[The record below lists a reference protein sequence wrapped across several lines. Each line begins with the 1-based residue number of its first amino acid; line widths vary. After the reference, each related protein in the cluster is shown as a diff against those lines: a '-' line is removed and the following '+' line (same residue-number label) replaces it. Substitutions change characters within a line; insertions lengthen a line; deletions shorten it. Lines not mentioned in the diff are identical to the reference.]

1 MLQKRVCIPGELRA
15 LGGPASFQARLTRVL
30 AARGIR
36 VIYNLKDRPY
46 DVVLVIAGIRNLA
59 QLARCKLAGTRIV
72 QRLNGI
78 NWIHRMQRTSLRQ
91 YLIASVRNW
100 LMVIIRNYLADH
112 VVYQSQFVR
121 SWWEKTY
128 GPAPVPS
135 TVIYNGVDLQDFTPN
150 GPRYTSDSS
159 YRVIVVEGN
168 LLAGYERALF
178 SAVRLC
184 EGLRQQLG
192 RSVELLVIGN
202 VAEDVRERLAT
213 SEGITWIGRVPGA
226 DIPFY
231 DRSAHLFFSSDLNS
245 ACPNSVIEA
254 MACGVP
260 VVAYDTGAL
269 PELLGDEAG
278 RCVSYGANPWRLKPP
293 SNSKGLL
300 QAAMDILQEH
310 TRYQIGAR
318 QRAKAN
324 FDVER
329 MADWYLDVLFPN
341 KDVS

>member
-1 MLQKRVCIPGELRA
+1 MQ
-15 LGGPASFQARLTRVL
+15 
-30 AARGIR
+30 GIE
-36 VIYNLKDRPY
+36 VTYNLNERPY
-46 DVVLVIAGIRNLA
+46 DVVLVIAGTRHLV
-59 QLARCKLAGTRIV
+59 QLARCKRDGVRIV

-78 NWIHRMQRTSLRQ
+78 NWVHRVQRTNLRQ
-91 YLIASVRNW
+91 YLTASARNW
-100 LMVIIRNYLADH
+100 LMVITHNHLADYI
-112 VVYQSQFVR
+112 VYQSQFVK
-121 SWWEKTY
+121 SWWERTY
-128 GPAPVPS
+128 GSAPVPS
-135 TVIYNGVDLQDFTPN
+135 TVIYNGVDLQEFTPD
-150 GPRYTSDSS
+150 GPRYTSDAS

-168 LLAGYERALF
+168 ISGGYEKGLF

-184 EGLRQQLG
+184 EGLRQRLG
-192 RSVELLVIGN
+192 HYVELLVIGN
-202 VAEDVRERLAT
+202 VAEDVRAQLAT
-213 SEGITWIGRVPGA
+213 SEGITWIGRVPRA

-231 DRSAHLFFSSDLNS
+231 NRGAHLFFSSDLNS

-278 RCVSYGANPWRLKPP
+278 RYVSYGANPWRLKPP
-293 SNSKGLL
+293 GNSKGLL

-329 MADWYLDVLFPN
+329 MADWYLDILFPD